1 MPNVSQIKLD
11 LIRKIINAK
20 LSKEESQA
28 VKKMA
33 QSIIDR
39 RPAKDSK
46 EEQTEENEIPLYDE
60 TDTNGIINEALNKQ

>member
-20 LSKEESQA
+20 LSKEELQV

-33 QSIIDR
+33 QELIR
-39 RPAKDSK
+39 RHST
-46 EEQTEENEIPLYDE
+46 EEQTKENEIPPYDE
-60 TDTNGIINEALNKQ
+60 PGTNGIINEALNKQ